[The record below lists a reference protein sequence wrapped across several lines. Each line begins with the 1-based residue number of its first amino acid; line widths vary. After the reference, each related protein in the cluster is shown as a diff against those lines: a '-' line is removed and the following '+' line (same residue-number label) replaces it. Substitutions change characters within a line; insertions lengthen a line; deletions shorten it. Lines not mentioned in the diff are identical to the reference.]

1 MSSTS
6 PNHITPPSVE
16 AYPYIR
22 LLYENLDCHHPD
34 EHKDSERVGPH
45 VVADIDFDDSN
56 QNGPHKIDTTI
67 MAPLAAMTGETFE
80 ALCSVL
86 KPKFQNEIITSRD
99 NLADMAR
106 REYGNITEASHPAST
121 DQVMSYLLLSA
132 RVNRYVEWARLADLY
147 NASTDDQQ
155 EALYQY
161 FSIVKNRDLAILLA
175 TQAPAID
182 LPPAFDKPLQ
192 TRIENGEK
200 QAFDVAK
207 DRWLRED
214 FVINQF
220 EVYGVDSYHRDL
232 LISTAPTLELA
243 IARAIQG
250 AINFKGTLAHIS
262 LAQLGQFVATGEVK
276 FTSGNHPHVKDKDP
290 RITWRH
296 ADLRPKNDQ
305 GGITK
310 TEFLKTLYATEE
322 ALGMQW
328 SKVSRLE
335 DELGL

>member
-1 MSSTS
+1 MSSTR
-6 PNHITPPSVE
+6 PTYIQPPSAE

-22 LLYENLDCHHPD
+22 LLYENLDCHHPT
-34 EHKDSERVGPH
+34 EQLNWERVGPH

-56 QNGPHKIDTTI
+56 QNGPHKIDTAI
-67 MAPLAAMTGETFE
+67 MAPLAAMTDVTLE

-86 KPKFQNEIITSRD
+86 RPKFQNEIITSRK

-106 REYGNITEASHPAST
+106 RQYGNLTETSHPASA
-121 DQVMSYLLLSA
+121 DQVMSYLLLA
-132 RVNRYVEWARLADLY
+132 AQANRYVEWARLAELY
-147 NASTDDQQ
+147 NTSADDQK
-155 EALYQY
+155 EALYHY
-161 FSIVKNRDLAILLA
+161 FTVVKNRDIAILLA
-175 TQAPAID
+175 TKAPAID

-192 TRIENGEK
+192 TRVENGGK
-200 QAFDVAK
+200 QAFDVATG
-207 DRWLRED
+207 RWVRED
-214 FVINQF
+214 FAINQF

-250 AINFKGTLAHIS
+250 SIDFKGTLMNIS
-262 LAQLGQFVATGEVK
+262 LAQLGQFVAMGEVK
-276 FTSGNHPHVKDKDP
+276 FTSGSHPHVKDKDP

-310 TEFLKTLYATEE
+310 KEFLKSLFATEA

-328 SKVSRLE
+328 SKVSTLE
-335 DELGL
+335 DQLGL